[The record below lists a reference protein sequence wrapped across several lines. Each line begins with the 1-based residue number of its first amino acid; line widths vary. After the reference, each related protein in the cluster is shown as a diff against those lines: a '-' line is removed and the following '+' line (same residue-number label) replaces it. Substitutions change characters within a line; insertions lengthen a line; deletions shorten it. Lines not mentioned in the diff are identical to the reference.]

1 MINELARR
9 LRENVQEVIVGKD
22 EVIDMALAA
31 ILCEGHI
38 LFEDVPGIGKTTLA
52 RALFICTNSIH
63 PRSFAF
69 RCDGN

>member
-1 MINELARR
+1 MLYSFSQKGRTKKVIAEAARR
-9 LRENVQEVIVGKD
+9 LRENVQKVIVGKD

-52 RALFICTNSIH
+52 
-63 PRSFAF
+63 
-69 RCDGN
+69 

>member
-1 MINELARR
+1 MLYSFSQKGRTKKVIAEVARR
-9 LRENVQEVIVGKD
+9 LRENVQKVIVGKD

-52 RALFICTNSIH
+52 
-63 PRSFAF
+63 
-69 RCDGN
+69 